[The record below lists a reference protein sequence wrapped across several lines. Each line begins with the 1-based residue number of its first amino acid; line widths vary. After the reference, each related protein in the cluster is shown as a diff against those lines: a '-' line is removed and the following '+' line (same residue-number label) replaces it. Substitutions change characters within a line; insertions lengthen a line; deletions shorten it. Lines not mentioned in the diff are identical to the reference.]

1 MENLMVARNMHVRIL
16 ISHAGKMWYVVS
28 KKKKDWISGYVF
40 VVQNITINIFIM

>member
-1 MENLMVARNMHVRIL
+1 MENLMVARSMHVRIL

-28 KKKKDWISGYVF
+28 KRKDWISGYVF